1 MSSPGDRPPLRR
13 DAIVD
18 AARRLISEVGL
29 DGLTLRRLA
38 DVFDV
43 SAPALYAHFTD
54 KNELLRAVAER
65 EFDDLIDRYEQI
77 DRELGRE
84 DPLERIRAQCR
95 HYVKRSRNDPELFR
109 VMFLFPPQQL
119 VGIGT
124 VPPGIEL
131 PAATRA
137 LDMGIE
143 AVRDAI
149 DLGAI
154 DADDALLPAMA
165 LWAGVHGLANILL
178 LGLELTPEFEE
189 ALIDE
194 VTNRTLQGYGVRSE
208 TTTE

>member
-1 MSSPGDRPPLRR
+1 MSAPGDRPPLRR
-13 DAIVD
+13 DAIVE

-65 EFDDLIDRYEQI
+65 EFDDLIRRYEQI
-77 DRELGRE
+77 DEELGRG

-95 HYVKRSRNDPELFR
+95 FYVKRSRDDPELFR

-124 VPPGIEL
+124 VPAGIEL

-149 DLGAI
+149 DLGVI
-154 DADDALLPAMA
+154 DAEDALLPAMA

-178 LGLELTPEFEE
+178 LGLELAPDFED

-194 VTNRTLQGYGVRSE
+194 VTNRTLQGYGVRSG
-208 TTTE
+208 TTSD